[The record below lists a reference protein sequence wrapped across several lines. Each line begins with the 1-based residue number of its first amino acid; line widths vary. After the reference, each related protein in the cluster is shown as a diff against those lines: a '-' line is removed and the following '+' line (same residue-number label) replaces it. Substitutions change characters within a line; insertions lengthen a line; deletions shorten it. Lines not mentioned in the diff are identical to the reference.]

1 MPAAPLLITSGITA
15 AAATAVPTPPVPTP
29 VDVHAQIQAVFG
41 ARQLILQELTLLDQQ
56 RTDLGRTAALA
67 YSSDVVANG
76 VDPVKA
82 VAVRDDWKSKDT
94 NLSAQQAALN
104 DLLNLIESRIEEFKQ
119 TNKAEVSAVLRDQ
132 IASLSVDLST
142 QEKAEHRTEHQ
153 LKVLWNELRDVD
165 PGCLATM
172 AKESTL
178 RVPEVERKAVVKST
192 RRPARK

>member
-1 MPAAPLLITSGITA
+1 M
-15 AAATAVPTPPVPTP
+15 P

-56 RTDLGRTAALA
+56 RTDLGRTASLA
-67 YSSDVVANG
+67 YSSDVVTNG
-76 VDPVKA
+76 VDPAKA
-82 VAVRDDWKSKDT
+82 VAARDAWKSKDT
-94 NLSAQQAALN
+94 DVSTQQAALN
-104 DLLNLIESRIEEFKQ
+104 DLLQLIESRIEEFKQ
-119 TNKAEVSAVLRDQ
+119 TNKAEVSVVLRDQ

-142 QEKAEHRTEHQ
+142 QEKAEHLTEHQ

-178 RVPEVERKAVVKST
+178 RVPEVQRKAVVKST
-192 RRPARK
+192 RRAARK

>member
-94 NLSAQQAALN
+94 NLSAQQAAL
-104 DLLNLIESRIEEFKQ
+104 
-119 TNKAEVSAVLRDQ
+119 
-132 IASLSVDLST
+132 
-142 QEKAEHRTEHQ
+142 
-153 LKVLWNELRDVD
+153 
-165 PGCLATM
+165 
-172 AKESTL
+172 
-178 RVPEVERKAVVKST
+178 
-192 RRPARK
+192 

>member
-15 AAATAVPTPPVPTP
+15 AAATAVRMP

-56 RTDLGRTAALA
+56 RTDLGRTASLA
-67 YSSDVVANG
+67 YSSDVVTNG
-76 VDPVKA
+76 VDPAKA
-82 VAVRDDWKSKDT
+82 VAARDAWKSKDT
-94 NLSAQQAALN
+94 DVSTQQAALN
-104 DLLNLIESRIEEFKQ
+104 DLLQLIESRIEEFKQ
-119 TNKAEVSAVLRDQ
+119 TNKAEVSVVLRDQ

-142 QEKAEHRTEHQ
+142 QEKAEHLTEHQ

-178 RVPEVERKAVVKST
+178 RVPEVQRKAVVKST
-192 RRPARK
+192 RRAARK

>member
-15 AAATAVPTPPVPTP
+15 AAATAVPTP

-41 ARQLILQELTLLDQQ
+41 ARQLILQKLTLLDQQ

-67 YSSDVVANG
+67 YSSDVATNG
-76 VDPVKA
+76 VDPAKA
-82 VAVRDDWKSKDT
+82 VAARDAWKSKDT
-94 NLSAQQAALN
+94 DVSTQQAALN
-104 DLLNLIESRIEEFKQ
+104 DLLQLIESRIEEFKQ
-119 TNKAEVSAVLRDQ
+119 TNKAEVSTVLRDQ

-142 QEKAEHRTEHQ
+142 QEKAEHLTEHQ

-178 RVPEVERKAVVKST
+178 RVPEVQRKAVLKST
-192 RRPARK
+192 RRAARK